1 MLLKIYWTS
10 VQVDARQREIE
21 RESEIERER
30 EVERAIEKERER
42 ETENERWYE
51 GEGGVGLIARKKRE
65 SVKL

>member
-21 RESEIERER
+21 R
-30 EVERAIEKERER
+30 AIEKERER
-42 ETENERWYE
+42 ETENERWF
-51 GEGGVGLIARKKRE
+51 EGGGGAGLIARKKRE